1 MVIIRPAADDG
12 RGKVVLLTEEGI
24 AFMEEILPPHYLR
37 VTKLMEKLSEFEQN
51 ELIYLL
57 KKLAL

>member
-12 RGKVVLLTEEGI
+12 RGKVVLLTAEGI

-37 VTKLMEKLSEFEQN
+37 VTKLMEKLSGFEQK